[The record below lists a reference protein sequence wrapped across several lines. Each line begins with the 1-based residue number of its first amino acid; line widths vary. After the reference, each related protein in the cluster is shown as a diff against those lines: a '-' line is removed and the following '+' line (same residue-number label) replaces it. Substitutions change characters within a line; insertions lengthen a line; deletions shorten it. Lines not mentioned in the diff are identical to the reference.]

1 VLLEELTDV
10 ELGLLED
17 LDLADVDVGDGIDA
31 ETGLLDLLSD
41 GLRDELVD
49 EVVEGGRRSLTTH
62 DLHHALADEVDAAG
76 LRIDSERMAGVADS
90 VGLLGSEGDAEHAD
104 HVAVKGLHVD
114 VGLDERLPL
123 LDEGLETVVG
133 EVHTV
138 ECSEAATSVDLV
150 AAETHLAVCA
160 ELVLLGVSKVDLVDT
175 AAEGVSSNLKTSGL
189 GNAGLAHLAVLEVV
203 GCNDIV
209 PLLAKERILCGLAA
223 SLLGAGVLA
232 KCHLK
237 VLLKNWGKEKK
248 KNAL

>member
-1 VLLEELTDV
+1 MLLEELTDV

-17 LDLADVDVGDGIDA
+17 LDLADVHVGDGIDA
-31 ETGLLDLLSD
+31 ETSLLDLLGD
-41 GLRDELVD
+41 GLGDELVD
-49 EVVEGGRRSLTTH
+49 KVVEGGSSSLTTH

-76 LRIDSERMAGVADS
+76 LCIDSKRMAGVADS

-123 LDEGLETVVG
+123 LDERAETVVG
-133 EVHTV
+133 DVHAV
-138 ECSEAATSVDLV
+138 EGSEATTAIDLIATK
-150 AAETHLAVCA
+150 THLAVA
-160 ELVLLGVSKVDLVDT
+160 GALILLGVSKVDLVDT
-175 AAEGVSSNLKTSGL
+175 AAKGVSSNLETSGL

-203 GCNDIV
+203 GSNNII
-209 PLLAKERILCGLAA
+209 PLLAKERILCGLTA

-237 VLLKNWGKEKK
+237 VLLNSEEKEKADK
-248 KNAL
+248 